1 MTDEVQ
7 TGEVSQQTSEPQVQ
21 SVEDVAKAQGWRPK
35 EEYDGDPTKWVSAE
49 TFVAKGELISKIETL
64 NKELKTQRKATQ
76 MLQEHHK
83 KVQESEF
90 KRAVEFLKA
99 QKKAAYERGDVDAIM
114 DLDDQIATVKETQ
127 RLQKEE
133 PQEEKADISEFN
145 SWVEQNP
152 WYDTEKE
159 LKESADNLGI
169 TYKTR
174 YPDKTPLDVLQY
186 VEKQIK
192 RMYPEKFQN
201 PNRTKPSAVEG
212 SGRSAGS
219 GGKRDSFE
227 LSEEERK
234 VMNTFVRQGIMSAED
249 YVTEVKRMRG

>member
-1 MTDEVQ
+1 MTEEVKSAAPEAAAVQ
-7 TGEVSQQTSEPQVQ
+7 TPSI
-21 SVEDVAKAQGWRPK
+21 EDTARAQGWKPK
-35 EEYDGDPTKWVSAE
+35 EEYDGDTSKWVSAE

-83 KVQESEF
+83 RVQESEF

-114 DLDDQIATVKETQ
+114 DLDEQIATVRETQ
-127 RLQKEE
+127 RIQKAE
-133 PQEEKADISEFN
+133 PANDDKPDVSEFN
-145 SWVEQNP
+145 SWVEQNG
-152 WYDTEKE
+152 WYDSDKE
-159 LKESADNLGI
+159 MRDAADTIGVG
-169 TYKTR
+169 YKGKN
-174 YPDKTPLDVLQY
+174 PDKTPGEVLSY

-192 RMYPEKFQN
+192 RMFPEKFQN
-201 PNRTKPSAVEG
+201 PKRNQPSAVEG

-234 VMNTFVRQGIMSAED
+234 VMNTFVRQGIMSADD
-249 YVTEVKRMRG
+249 YISEVKRMRG